1 MFKRHD
7 TNNKGKGDK
16 TMNLL
21 SLLLGSMM
29 TQSSVHSLEQKT
41 DVSSALIRKL
51 LPLAIPLLIK
61 ALTQNASSQSGAL
74 SLLGALTQHKS
85 TKPMD
90 NQIQNADSKDGEKI
104 LGHIFGNEYSGVV
117 GQLAGQ
123 TGMSNDQVA
132 SVLSN
137 IAPALLSGVSA
148 ANTQAAKPAQSS
160 GLDLGDLLSLFG
172 GKAVEDD
179 NAAGSSDL
187 NGASLLSLLSALNK

>member
-1 MFKRHD
+1 
-7 TNNKGKGDK
+7 
-16 TMNLL
+16 MNLL

-160 GLDLGDLLSLFG
+160 GLDLGDLLSMFG